1 MTENPIPV
9 ETEEAQTNAET
20 TVPAAETV
28 QEAPAA
34 EEKDTSASADAAEPA
49 EHTEAETDA
58 APENDTETET
68 TEAEGSDTG
77 ETTAAEP
84 PVIREFLGA
93 EHRCVVDEDN
103 LFISFC
109 VCNLF
114 SVGDDIEFIPQGGY
128 KVPDGCCLLDAK
140 PPTMRMHA
148 GTAGFITPK
157 WDEDTEAWIEA
168 ATAEQIAA
176 WETEHPDPVPLEDR
190 RAAKTNAMSAAC
202 NTVITAGMDVETTQG
217 TEHFSLQETDQ
228 INLTA
233 AVTAVQQGAAGYP
246 YHADGE
252 LCRMFTAAE
261 ISAVGEASIA
271 HKLYHT
277 TYCNH
282 LFAWIR
288 RATASEL
295 AGITYG
301 AELPDD
307 LAASMQ
313 ALLTQAGS
321 TTGEAEA

>member
-1 MTENPIPV
+1 MPNVTLR
-9 ETEEAQTNAET
+9 
-20 TVPAAETV
+20 
-28 QEAPAA
+28 
-34 EEKDTSASADAAEPA
+34 DY
-49 EHTEAETDA
+49 
-58 APENDTETET
+58 
-68 TEAEGSDTG
+68 
-77 ETTAAEP
+77 
-84 PVIREFLGA
+84 
-93 EHRCVVDEDN
+93 CVVDAGGLYRALVTVQTE
-103 LFISFC
+103 
-109 VCNLF
+109 
-114 SVGDDIEFIPQGGY
+114 QGADGEPKETVLGY
-128 KVPDGCCLLDAK
+128 KLAEGERLIDAVPPA
-140 PPTMRMHA
+140 MRQHA
-148 GTAGFITPK
+148 GTSGFISPK
-157 WDEDTEAWIEA
+157 WDEDTEAWIEG

-176 WETEHPDPVPLEDR
+176 WEDEHPDPVSLEDK
-190 RAAKTNAMSAAC
+190 RAAKTAAMSAAC
-202 NTVITAGMDVETTQG
+202 NAAITAGMDVETTQG

-261 ISAVGEASIA
+261 IGAVGEASIA

-301 AELPDD
+301 AELPED

-321 TTGEAEA
+321 TTGEV

>member
-9 ETEEAQTNAET
+9 ETEEAQVNAEP
-20 TVPAAETV
+20 PAPELETV

-34 EEKDTSASADAAEPA
+34 EVQDTAAPEDAAEPA
-49 EHTEAETDA
+49 EDTEDGTDA
-58 APENDTETET
+58 AEPD
-68 TEAEGSDTG
+68 AV
-77 ETTAAEP
+77 EP
-84 PVIREFLGA
+84 PVVRAFIGA

-114 SVGDDIEFIPQGGY
+114 SVGDDIEVIPQGGY
-128 KVPDGCCLLDAK
+128 KVPDGCHLLDAK
-140 PPTMRMHA
+140 HPTMRRHA
-148 GTAGFITPK
+148 GTSGFITPK
-157 WDEDTEAWIEA
+157 WDSDTSAWTEGS
-168 ATAEQIAA
+168 TAEQVTD
-176 WETEHPDPVPLEDR
+176 WEAEHPDPVPLEDK
-190 RAAKTNAMSAAC
+190 RAAKTAAMSAAC
-202 NTVITAGMDVETTQG
+202 NAAITAGMDVTTTQG

-261 ISAVGEASIA
+261 IGAVGQASIA

-288 RATASEL
+288 RATAAEL

-321 TTGEAEA
+321 TTGEV

>member
-1 MTENPIPV
+1 MANLIEN
-9 ETEEAQTNAET
+9 EKT
-20 TVPAAETV
+20 
-28 QEAPAA
+28 AP
-34 EEKDTSASADAAEPA
+34 EGGRKENKMEYKHSCVADAGGTYKTFVLVLLEQD
-49 EHTEAETDA
+49 EEG
-58 APENDTETET
+58 ET
-68 TEAEGSDTG
+68 TENVQGYKLAEGEQLIDT
-77 ETTAAEP
+77 AP
-84 PVIREFLGA
+84 PA
-93 EHRCVVDEDN
+93 
-103 LFISFC
+103 
-109 VCNLF
+109 
-114 SVGDDIEFIPQGGY
+114 
-128 KVPDGCCLLDAK
+128 
-140 PPTMRMHA
+140 MRQHA
-148 GTAGFITPK
+148 GTSGFITPK

-176 WETEHPDPVPLEDR
+176 WEDEHPDPVSLEDK
-190 RAAKTNAMSAAC
+190 RAAKTAAMSAAC
-202 NTVITAGMDVETTQG
+202 NAAITAGMDVTTTQG

-252 LCRMFTAAE
+252 LCRMFSAAE
-261 ISAVGEASIA
+261 IGAVGQASIA

-288 RATASEL
+288 RATAAEL

-321 TTGEAEA
+321 TTGEV

>member
-1 MTENPIPV
+1 MSETPIPV

-20 TVPAAETV
+20 TVPAEETV

-34 EEKDTSASADAAEPA
+34 EVQDTVATEDTTEPAEDTEDGTDAAEP
-49 EHTEAETDA
+49 DA
-58 APENDTETET
+58 AEPD
-68 TEAEGSDTG
+68 
-77 ETTAAEP
+77 AAEP
-84 PVIREFLGA
+84 PVVRAFIGA

-103 LFISFC
+103 LFITFC

-114 SVGDDIEFIPQGGY
+114 SVGDGIEVIPQGGY
-128 KVPDGCCLLDAK
+128 KVPDGCCLLAAK
-140 PPTMRMHA
+140 PPTMRSHA

-168 ATAEQIAA
+168 ATAEEIAA
-176 WETEHPDPVPLEDR
+176 WEAEHPDPVPLEDK
-190 RAAKTNAMSAAC
+190 RAAKTAEMSAAC
-202 NTVITAGMDVETTQG
+202 NAAITAGMDVTTTQG

-261 ISAVGEASIA
+261 IGAVGQASIA

-288 RATASEL
+288 RATAAEL

-301 AELPDD
+301 AELPED

-313 ALLTQAGS
+313 ALLAQAGGAGE
-321 TTGEAEA
+321 TEAET